1 MYTFITL
8 DFEQDFSRLDIIRS
22 ALQIAEI
29 TNYVIEYD
37 NGSCYLRVEEN
48 IGTLFPLRNN
58 YYFAGELSAIVNK
71 I

>member
-8 DFEQDFSRLDIIRS
+8 DLEQDFRRLHIIRS
-22 ALQIAEI
+22 ALQIADI
-29 TNYVIEYD
+29 TDCVIEYD
-37 NGSCYLRVEEN
+37 NGNCYLRVEDN

-58 YYFAGELSAIVNK
+58 YYFAAELSAIVNK